1 MEGGKYEGWRKVLV
15 LSFYVIIFNQ
25 GRPEEFTR
33 IFKNISEKFS
43 LSTIPA
49 FEGPLWK
56 FLTFSEFPYI
66 PYTWVLGAIC
76 PFCPSLFSDAMFLNL
91 LNYKK

>member
-33 IFKNISEKFS
+33 IFKNIPEKFT

-56 FLTFSEFPYI
+56 FLTFSGGGLL
-66 PYTWVLGAIC
+66 LGSWGQFA
-76 PFCPSLFSDAMFLNL
+76 PFAPPSSRTPCF
-91 LNYKK
+91 